1 MKNELTFTGEILEI
15 FPIQTINSADGTK
28 SWKKQEVHVKE
39 FDEQYPQSAVFEV
52 FGADKID
59 PIFGQFAVGDRGT
72 FHLNIKGNAY
82 DKKDNS
88 GRGGSLSIGIWK
100 YTKQT
105 TSQASPAQNFVAP
118 PFDGEVA
125 TPSTSPIP
133 NAIAPVAEGDDLPF

>member
-82 DKKDNS
+82 RLVVKFKLKNNGLLSNS
-88 GRGGSLSIGIWK
+88 LGRMLNMIK
-100 YTKQT
+100 
-105 TSQASPAQNFVAP
+105 
-118 PFDGEVA
+118 
-125 TPSTSPIP
+125 
-133 NAIAPVAEGDDLPF
+133 